1 MSYKVLYRK
10 YRPSKF
16 EDIIDQKFITDTLKE
31 SIISNKISHAYIFSG
46 PKGTGKT
53 STARV
58 FARAINCENPIDGEP
73 CGKCDSCLNF
83 ESNPDVIEL
92 DAASNNKVEDI
103 REIVNSVKLSP
114 NNSKFKVYIID
125 EVHMLTNSASN
136 AFLLTLEE
144 PPAHAVFILATTNP
158 ESLPKTILSRCQQFA
173 FSKISKKA
181 LINRIKYVLNQE
193 KIQMSEDIIE
203 EIASL
208 SDGGLRDALSI
219 LDQLVTLNKTIT
231 MDILTEQFGIVSEK
245 SVSDLIEAIINN
257 DIEEVRNSF
266 NKFKEF
272 GINEKSFVSKFI
284 ELLTTKICELKEQ
297 NNDECVRILKNII
310 FEIIKIDYLKTNFDF
325 YDIIEVVVITNLVNK
340 QEKIISQEIK
350 LMNSDDEVPQ
360 ETTKTGVISNQDE
373 TCLTKIEK
381 NTDIEKQTLSSE
393 SDQEPKQDSLLK
405 VNNTIIDIRIN
416 NSFCNAS
423 MQLKKE
429 LKNNF
434 ADISAKIKNNNEL
447 YSLFVDLDV
456 GVVSPTNVLFVTETE
471 ATANLLNENENVIEE
486 ALELNKKL
494 VFVDKK
500 SWENITDEFKKNKST
515 KKYNYVEEPMLEA
528 IDPFE
533 NMAKE
538 IFGNNIVMEEE

>member
-350 LMNSDDEVPQ
+350 PKKSDDDVPQ

-434 ADISAKIKNNNEL
+434 ADISGKIKNNNEL